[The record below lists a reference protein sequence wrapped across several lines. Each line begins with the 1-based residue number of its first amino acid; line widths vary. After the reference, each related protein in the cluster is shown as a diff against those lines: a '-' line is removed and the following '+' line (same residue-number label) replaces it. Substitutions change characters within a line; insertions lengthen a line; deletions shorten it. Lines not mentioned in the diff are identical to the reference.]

1 MNLNKITVDKKTF
14 LSSLI
19 ALTTLFLIIFGFL
32 FSIISF
38 NDVNEKIENTNQ
50 VIIYLKDL
58 EDNQKK
64 KSARK
69 Y

>member
-32 FSIISF
+32 FAIIRF
-38 NDVNEKIENTNQ
+38 NNVNEKIENTNQ

-64 KSARK
+64 K
-69 Y
+69 